1 MNVRPRSL
9 EVLVFTVGAGAL
21 GAEIA
26 AARLMAPWFG
36 ASTIVWA
43 NTIAI
48 VLVSLSVG
56 YAVGGRLADKDPRP
70 AGLARIVLLASVL
83 LAVVPFV
90 SGPFLRLASKAVDQ
104 LSAAIFVGS
113 LVGVGVLIAIP
124 LLLLGMVSPY
134 ALRLSVDT
142 VDVAGRTA
150 GRLYAI
156 STAGSLVGTFL
167 AALLLIP
174 FVGTRRTFL
183 IFAAAMAVAAVPQL
197 THGRLRAAVV
207 PAAILALVVLP
218 TGTIKTADTG
228 GDRVIW
234 EAETQYQYARV
245 LQADDGERSL
255 ELDEGYAVHSV
266 YRPGHWLTGNYW
278 DEMLALSLAGEQAPP
293 RSVAILGDAA
303 GTSARQLGHYFPQA
317 RIDAVEIDGA
327 LTEVGRELFDLRG
340 PHLYTHTA
348 DARPWLYASTRRF
361 DVIMVDAYRQPYI
374 PFYLTTREFFSLVRD
389 HLEPGGV
396 VIVNVGHP
404 EGSTS
409 LEKVLGATMRA
420 AFGDDAV
427 WRDPSQRV
435 NTMLVGTT
443 STDPAARLLALAP
456 TLPPDLALV
465 ASAAA
470 SRIAPALAGGQVFTD
485 DRAPVEWLV
494 DLSLAEQAD

>member
-1 MNVRPRSL
+1 MGIRSRSL
-9 EVLVFTVGAGAL
+9 ELLVFTVGAGAL

-70 AGLARIVLLASVL
+70 AGLARIVLTASVL
-83 LAVVPFV
+83 LAIVPFV
-90 SGPFLRLASKAVDQ
+90 SGPFLRLAATAVDQ

-113 LVGVGVLIAIP
+113 LLGVGVLIAIP

-134 ALRLSVDT
+134 ALRLAVVT
-142 VDVAGRTA
+142 VDATGRTA

-174 FVGTRRTFL
+174 FAGTRRTFL
-183 IFAAAMAVAAVPQL
+183 IFAAAMALAAVPQL
-197 THGRLRAAVV
+197 GRGRVRAAIV

-234 EAETQYQYARV
+234 EAETPYQYARV
-245 LQADDGERSL
+245 LQAPDGERSL

-278 DEMLALSLAGEQAPP
+278 DEMLVLSLAGDHVPP

-303 GTSARQLGHYFPQA
+303 GTSARQLGHYFPQT
-317 RIDAVEIDGA
+317 RVDAVELDGR
-327 LTEVGRELFDLRG
+327 LTQVGRALFDLRG
-340 PHLYTHTA
+340 PHLHTYTA
-348 DARPWLYASTRRF
+348 DARPWLSSTPRRY
-361 DVIMVDAYRQPYI
+361 DVILVDAYRQPYI
-374 PFYLTTREFFSLVRD
+374 PFYLTTQEFFALVRD
-389 HLEPGGV
+389 RLAPGGLV
-396 VIVNVGHP
+396 VVNVGHP

-420 AFGDDAV
+420 AFGSGAV

-443 STDPAARLLALAP
+443 SGDPAVRLRAASTSVPADLGPLVSIAAARL
-456 TLPPDLALV
+456 
-465 ASAAA
+465 
-470 SRIAPALAGGQVFTD
+470 APALTGGQVFTD

-494 DLSLAEQAD
+494 DLSLAEQAK